1 MGKLLI
7 ITGGSRGLGRSLVD
21 LYSSEEWEIIE
32 LSRSGKSRYHKDL
45 DFSKPE
51 SIDNKIK
58 ELLNNVN
65 TISISE
71 LHIIS
76 NAATLTP
83 IENNYKIISLE
94 VIKNI
99 NINITSSIIFINSLM
114 KYFRE
119 LTIPKYIVN
128 ISSGAALKGYAGW
141 SLYCASKAATEN
153 YINSLI
159 LQESSETNPFTCIS
173 FDPGVMDT
181 KMQEEIRS
189 SSIECFPA
197 IERFKNLKSNREL
210 RSPKSVG
217 YILLELLK
225 TSPYPGRYS
234 VNDLDF

>member
-45 DFSKPE
+45 DFSNPD
-51 SIDNKIK
+51 SIDSIIK
-58 ELLNNVN
+58 ELNER
-65 TISISE
+65 ISINEINE

-83 IENNYKIISLE
+83 IDKNFR
-94 VIKNI
+94 IKNKDVLDNI
-99 NINITSSIIFINSLM
+99 NINITSSIILINRVM
-114 KYFRE
+114 KEFRE
-119 LTIPKYIVN
+119 LNIPKYIVN

-159 LQESSETNPFTCIS
+159 LQESNETFPFTCIN

-181 KMQEEIRS
+181 KMQQEIRG
-189 SSIECFPA
+189 SSIESFPT
-197 IERFKNLKSNREL
+197 IERFINLKENSEL
-210 RSPKSVG
+210 RTPESVG

-225 TSPYPGRYS
+225 TRPYPGRYS